1 MNVTIE
7 RLFEKIG
14 RLHLSQDL
22 LVEENMAL
30 KVAKEAIR
38 AEVEKIEKEAETDV
52 SKVLVRLKTL
62 L

>member
-52 SKVLVRLKTL
+52 SKVLARLKIL